1 MLFMLDYWE
10 EKMDY
15 KIHILRLKSAIESK
29 ENAIIDSKLTE
40 TKLAGKELNWQSAYV
55 SSLYAEI
62 ESLQV
67 GVVLMELQAERSMA
81 YTDKEYYW
89 KKFEELLPDLLD
101 DFSYE
106 GIIEEIDTQVE
117 VRREKEAELDE
128 LAEGRKPEDY
138 GVPRGS

>member
-1 MLFMLDYWE
+1 MLNYWGV
-10 EKMDY
+10 KMDY

-29 ENAIIDSKLTE
+29 QKTISEEKWRE

-67 GVVLMELQAERSMA
+67 GVVLMELQEERSMA
-81 YTDKEYYW
+81 YADKEYYW
-89 KKFEELLPDLLD
+89 KKFEELLPDLLN
-101 DFSYE
+101 DFSFE
-106 GIIEEIDTQVE
+106 GIVEAVEIEVE
-117 VRREKEAELDE
+117 CRREKDVELNE

>member
-1 MLFMLDYWE
+1 
-10 EKMDY
+10 
-15 KIHILRLKSAIESK
+15 
-29 ENAIIDSKLTE
+29 
-40 TKLAGKELNWQSAYV
+40 
-55 SSLYAEI
+55 
-62 ESLQV
+62 
-67 GVVLMELQAERSMA
+67 
-81 YTDKEYYW
+81 
-89 KKFEELLPDLLD
+89 LPDLLD

>member
-1 MLFMLDYWE
+1 
-10 EKMDY
+10 MDY

-29 ENAIIDSKLTE
+29 QKTISEEKWRE

-67 GVVLMELQAERSMA
+67 GVVLMELQEERSMA

-101 DFSYE
+101 DFSLD
-106 GIIEEIDTQVE
+106 GIVEAIEIEVE
-117 VRREKEAELDE
+117 CRREKEAELDE

>member
-1 MLFMLDYWE
+1 
-10 EKMDY
+10 MDY

-29 ENAIIDSKLTE
+29 QKTISEEKWRE

-62 ESLQV
+62 ESLQA
-67 GVVLMELQAERSMA
+67 GVVLMELQEERSMA
-81 YTDKEYYW
+81 YIDKEYYW
-89 KKFEELLPDLLD
+89 KEFEELLPDLLD

-117 VRREKEAELDE
+117 IRREKEAELDE

>member
-1 MLFMLDYWE
+1 
-10 EKMDY
+10 MDY
-15 KIHILRLKSAIESK
+15 RIHILRLKSAIEGK
-29 ENAIIDSKLTE
+29 QKAISEEKWRE
-40 TKLAGKELNWQSAYV
+40 TKLAGKELNWQSASV

-67 GVVLMELQAERSMA
+67 GVVLMELQAEKSMVYA
-81 YTDKEYYW
+81 DKEYYW

-101 DFSYE
+101 DFSLD
-106 GIIEEIDTQVE
+106 GIVEAIEIEVE
-117 VRREKEAELDE
+117 CRREKEAELDE

>member
-1 MLFMLDYWE
+1 
-10 EKMDY
+10 MDY
-15 KIHILRLKSAIESK
+15 RIHILRLKSAIEGKQKTISEEK
-29 ENAIIDSKLTE
+29 WRE

-67 GVVLMELQAERSMA
+67 GVVLMELQAEKSMVYA
-81 YTDKEYYW
+81 DKEYYW

-101 DFSYE
+101 DFSLD
-106 GIIEEIDTQVE
+106 GIVEAIEIEVE
-117 VRREKEAELDE
+117 CRREKEAELDE

>member
-1 MLFMLDYWE
+1 
-10 EKMDY
+10 
-15 KIHILRLKSAIESK
+15 
-29 ENAIIDSKLTE
+29 
-40 TKLAGKELNWQSAYV
+40 
-55 SSLYAEI
+55 
-62 ESLQV
+62 
-67 GVVLMELQAERSMA
+67 MELQAERSMA